1 MARHNNGSPETATLE
16 GKLGA
21 WVQDTRTV
29 LQRRCEEC
37 VEEVRRSPS
46 RSMLTAVGVGYLL
59 RMLPLTTII
68 AGLLHLVLA
77 LIRPAV
83 LIFCAAKLYDTVQQP
98 AEKPASAP
106 GDRAET

>member
-1 MARHNNGSPETATLE
+1 MARQHNGSPQGATIE
-16 GKLGA
+16 GKIGA

-37 VEEVRRSPS
+37 EEEVRKSPS

-59 RMLPLTTII
+59 RMLPLTAII
-68 AGLLHLVLA
+68 AALLHLVFA

-83 LIFCAAKLYDTVQQP
+83 LLFCAAKAYDLLQQP
-98 AEKPASAP
+98 SENRPPAP
-106 GDRAET
+106 RARAAG